1 MKKIITALLNE
12 TVNKKLSTYKKIQVI
27 MKDIQYQEGIFEA
40 LEINPKI
47 EFIILSELL
56 PGEFKI
62 KELIEKIKQIKKE
75 IKIIIILEKQNEE
88 LENFLL
94 AKGNIKIFYNNEIE
108 IKEIVNIICY
118 EDKNKELKLE
128 IQRLKK
134 IINDKKENIECEKV
148 DSEKIK
154 YEVNNEIS
162 KKIDNEV
169 NNEISKKIYNEVNN
183 EISKKINNRV
193 NNEISKKINNER
205 NNRIS
210 NAINNGMNNEI
221 GNRINNAIKNK
232 TNNKIKYKL
241 NRKINNNRVVI
252 QKIKERKR
260 ETTITENQKRQIEK
274 EIEEEYRNK
283 EIKNRLTKNKIIEQ
297 IRNIFKKKNI
307 INKSKL
313 IIISGIAGIGKSI
326 FTINLVKAL
335 EKQKKKIVVIDFDF
349 INNSISILFGIERK
363 IKEEKN
369 RIEIQEDKKE
379 INEVNDFEY
388 IKQLSGINKLKQNNI
403 KTQKSKSDF
412 INKNNNGI
420 NNKRDIKNEIEKI
433 TIEINSN
440 TKLISNITTI
450 FKENKIEDLQLLK
463 IIKELKAKY
472 DFIII
477 DTNSENN
484 NYLSSIVDEI
494 HKLIIITEPNILQ
507 IKKSKNFLDKNI
519 KEINIEKEKI
529 YILINKV
536 KNDSLS
542 LNILKEV
549 FKEYNIIGKINFINN
564 YNALIN
570 QNMNNLFL
578 EKKIKEQYKKIAKRI
593 NENNK
598 IKEYYIE
605 KINTT

>member
-118 EDKNKELKLE
+118 EDKNKELELE

-134 IINDKKENIECEKV
+134 IIKDKKENIECEKV

-169 NNEISKKIYNEVNN
+169 NNEISKKINNEV
-183 EISKKINNRV
+183 
-193 NNEISKKINNER
+193 
-205 NNRIS
+205 
-210 NAINNGMNNEI
+210 NNEI
-221 GNRINNAIKNK
+221 GNRINSTTKNK

-252 QKIKERKR
+252 QKIKEKKR

-274 EIEEEYRNK
+274 EIEKEYRNK

-297 IRNIFKKKNI
+297 IRNILKKKNI

-349 INNSISILFGIERK
+349 INNSISILFGIKRK

-369 RIEIQEDKKE
+369 KIEIQENKKE

-388 IKQLSGINKLKQNNI
+388 IKQLSEINIKENKT
-403 KTQKSKSDF
+403 KTQKRKSDF
-412 INKNNNGI
+412 INKNNNSINDKRGI
-420 NNKRDIKNEIEKI
+420 RNEIEKI
-433 TIEINSN
+433 TIKINSN
-440 TKLISNITTI
+440 TKLISNITTM

-484 NYLSSIVDEI
+484 NYLSSLVDEI

-564 YNALIN
+564 YNTLIN
-570 QNMNNLFL
+570 QNMNNFFL
-578 EKKIKEQYKKIAKRI
+578 EKKIKKQYKKIAKRI